1 MIVINGASRGIGKFL
16 FNKYLEN
23 GEEVIGTYNL
33 TKPIDNE
40 SRYYQVDNC
49 SNDSI
54 SMFVKSIQPQ
64 LKDITLFN
72 CAGTNYNAFAHKV
85 DLNEWIKVINVNL
98 IGTFAFISSLLPFMR
113 EQNFGRI
120 VNFSSVVAQKG
131 IPGTSAYAASKAG
144 LWGLAKSISAENAT
158 KGITINNLNL
168 GYFDIGMISDVPQ
181 NYQEVILK
189 QIPTHN
195 FGNPDE
201 IFNACEFLRNNSY
214 INGTSID
221 ISAGLV

>member
-16 FNKYLEN
+16 FDKYLAN
-23 GEEVIGTYNL
+23 GEEVIGTFNL

-40 SRYYQVDNC
+40 SRYYQVDVN
-49 SNDSI
+49 SPTSI
-54 SMFVKSIQPQ
+54 KTFIEKNSEQMKE
-64 LKDITLFN
+64 LTLFN

-85 DLNEWIKVINVNL
+85 DLNEWVKVINVNL
-98 IGTFAFISSLLPFMR
+98 IGTFTFISFLLPYMR

-120 VNFSSVVAQKG
+120 VNFSSVVAKKG
-131 IPGTSAYAASKAG
+131 IPGTSAYSASKSA
-144 LWGLAKSISAENAT
+144 LWGLAKSIASENAT

-168 GYFDIGMISDVPQ
+168 GYFNIGMISDVPQ
-181 NYQEVILK
+181 NYQEIILK
-189 QIPTHN
+189 QIPTHS
-195 FGNPDE
+195 FGNPEE